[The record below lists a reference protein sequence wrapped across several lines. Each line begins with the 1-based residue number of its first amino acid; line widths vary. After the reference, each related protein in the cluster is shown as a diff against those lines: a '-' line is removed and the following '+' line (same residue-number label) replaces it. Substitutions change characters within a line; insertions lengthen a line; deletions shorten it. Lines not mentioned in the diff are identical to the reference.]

1 MSVKKSIRVLHACMI
16 TSLCIMST
24 GYIDSYT
31 SPIEDSLLETGKF
44 SQDSYSL
51 FASAD
56 YLGGTF
62 SSTIGGL
69 ISEWLGIKT
78 SLIVTSQLG
87 TLGTILLII
96 ANDSVSMTIG
106 RLLIGFYTGMS
117 ISWAIVYNSE
127 IAPDSVKKLCGAI
140 LAISLRIGVLI
151 SYSLGLWISYRWLAV
166 LYMLMIAFTT
176 LNFVFLPETPRWLRN
191 KGWDDRA
198 NQAREY
204 YFYNPSQDN
213 SINEEISENVNASF
227 SQKISSYFVWP
238 VLRPLLVCC
247 TIQIFK
253 ASSGH
258 EYLLG
263 YSAHTL
269 ESSVSI
275 NPKIAGLLFAVPLL
289 IGGILFLWVIQRI
302 SWKKLL
308 LVTTIFQISSNGLLS
323 LTIYLSTDKF
333 HCSNTHISQETTI
346 CQILEFA
353 PLIFVAMYAF
363 TYTFGWGSIGWW
375 LIGEILHPHYNR
387 VSAGIATFAA
397 YSFSYLDMQISPL
410 LEEHFGSQIVFL
422 IQAITSLLGFI
433 LQIFY

>member
-1 MSVKKSIRVLHACMI
+1 MI
-16 TSLCIMST
+16 VATGIMD
-24 GYIDSYT
+24 GYT
-31 SPIEDSLLETGKF
+31 SPIEDSLLENGMF
-44 SQDSYSL
+44 SIDKYST
-51 FASAD
+51 FVSAFV
-56 YLGGTF
+56 LGGMF

-78 SLIVTSQLG
+78 SLIFTSQLATFG
-87 TLGTILLII
+87 AILLVIG
-96 ANDSVSMTIG
+96 NDSVSMTIG
-106 RLLIGFYTGMS
+106 RLLVGFYAGMS
-117 ISWAIVYNSE
+117 MSWAIVYNSE
-127 IAPDSVKKLCGAI
+127 IATDSVKKLYGAI
-140 LAISLRIGVLI
+140 LAISLRIGAII

-166 LYMLMIAFTT
+166 LYMLMIVFIT

-204 YFYNPSQDN
+204 FYDLYQENTSDEVN
-213 SINEEISENVNASF
+213 TKMSSDSSLENVNVSF

-253 ASSGH
+253 ASSGQ
-258 EYLLG
+258 EYLLP

-269 ESSVSI
+269 ESSISF
-275 NPKIAGLLFAVPLL
+275 NPKIAGLLFAVPEL

-375 LIGEILHPHYNR
+375 LMGEILHPHYNR
-387 VSAGIATFAA
+387 VSAGIVTLILFSIA
-397 YSFSYLDMQISPL
+397 YLNTQICPIV
-410 LEEHFGSQIVFL
+410 EEHFGSYTVFFINAIVCL
-422 IQAITSLLGFI
+422 IGFI
-433 LQIFY
+433 LQRFY